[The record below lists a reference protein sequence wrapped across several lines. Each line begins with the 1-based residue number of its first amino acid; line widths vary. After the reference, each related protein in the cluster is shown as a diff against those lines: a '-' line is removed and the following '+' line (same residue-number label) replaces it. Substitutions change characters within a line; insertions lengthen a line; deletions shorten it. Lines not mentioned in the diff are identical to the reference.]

1 MQMMQTRFDVETIKL
16 LIKTLDV
23 APQTALTP
31 HETIAAAELAAR
43 LRFRCV
49 KLWGAGYDQAD
60 DDDNPDQLAMDFASV
75 PPEDQ
80 ECRQS

>member
-60 DDDNPDQLAMDFASV
+60 DASAD
-75 PPEDQ
+75 PTLFDELEQ
-80 ECRQS
+80 ERAEWQ